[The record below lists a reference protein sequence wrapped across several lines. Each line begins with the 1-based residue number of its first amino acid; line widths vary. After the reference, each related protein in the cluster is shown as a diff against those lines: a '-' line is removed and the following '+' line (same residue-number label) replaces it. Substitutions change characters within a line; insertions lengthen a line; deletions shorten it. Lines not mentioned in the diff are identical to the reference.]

1 MVRAA
6 GLRPDE
12 AAPWQDST
20 PETRVNK
27 KMLKAVTAT
36 GMALCAF
43 GAMAADPYPSQPIKW
58 VVPFPPGGAMDSM
71 ARTLGEKLS
80 TSMKQPVI
88 IENRPGAGGSIG
100 SGLVAKAAPD
110 GHTIMIVSIGQA
122 VNPSIYPKLPYDATK
137 DFEPVSLVG
146 IVPNMLVAH
155 PSVKASN
162 VKELI
167 ALAKAQPGKITYAS
181 AGNGTTVHLAA
192 ELFNSMAGV
201 DLMHVPYKGSA
212 PAVTD
217 LMGGQVD
224 VMFDSLSSAKPY
236 VESGKL
242 KALAVTT
249 TKRSKAFPN
258 VPTIAESGLPGYELC
273 GWYAVFVPGKTPKP
287 IVDRLHAEL
296 VKALKQDDVRA
307 RFALIGA
314 EPVGSSPQELAAT
327 LKTETA
333 RWEKIVRDRHIKAD

>member
-1 MVRAA
+1 
-6 GLRPDE
+6 
-12 AAPWQDST
+12 
-20 PETRVNK
+20 VNK
-27 KMLKAVTAT
+27 NVLKTVTA
-36 GMALCAF
+36 AALVLCAF
-43 GAMAADPYPSQPIKW
+43 DASAAAPYPNKPIKW
-58 VVPFPPGGAMDSM
+58 IVPFPPGGAMDSM

-80 TSMKQPVI
+80 ISMKQPVI
-88 IENRPGAGGSIG
+88 VENRPGAGGSIG
-100 SGLVAKAAPD
+100 SNLVARAAPD

-146 IVPNMLVAH
+146 VVPNILVAH
-155 PSVKASN
+155 PLVKANN

-201 DLMHVPYKGSA
+201 DIVHVPYKGSA

-224 VMFDSLSSAKPY
+224 IMFDSLSSAKPY
-236 VESGKL
+236 IETGKL

-258 VPTIAESGLPGYELC
+258 VPTVAESGLPGYELS

-287 IVDRLHAEL
+287 IVDRLHSEL
-296 VKALKQDDVRA
+296 VKALKQDDVRS

-333 RWEKIVRDRHIKAD
+333 RWEKIVRERNIKAD